1 MIRSFLAGVLALQ
14 LAAGQQQPPVPQAPG
29 QQPQPTTRQTVE
41 APPPPI
47 ARQKGSEPAKGTA
60 NTSPLPGPE
69 QPSLPLNT
77 AIAPEKPQKNVIV
90 RPYLPVQVPPI
101 RTDNAPRVG
110 SLVRAGA
117 LYLTLQDAIA
127 IALENNIDVE
137 VARYG
142 PIVANWRVT
151 RAEAGGALPGVPSN
165 ASQAGS
171 VAAGQGV
178 TGSQAAA
185 GVSAPGSGRS
195 NQNTANATIQQIG
208 PVTQNLDPI
217 IQESSTFSHVSN
229 PQANA
234 VQSLT
239 LNLVSDTRAHTA
251 AFQQGLITGGLVTV
265 QYNQNYLN
273 QNSPTNIL
281 NPSDAANLQVSVQ
294 HNLLQGFGIAV
305 NARTIRVAKANLG
318 IADLTFRTQVIT
330 VVNQVVGAYYGLATS
345 YEQLR
350 ADQNAA
356 EVADTFLA
364 NVRRQIEL
372 GSVAPPE
379 ELNAESQAVN
389 TRQQLIQTETTLREQ
404 EVRLKNL
411 LSRKGP
417 DAALLHAVR
426 IVPVDRATVP
436 EKDEVP
442 AMEEM
447 VREALATRSDLAVQL
462 ANEINS
468 EINALG
474 TKNGLLPTLVAFAG
488 TQQSGIAGTAHF
500 IDQGPGQPPLGPDPY
515 FIGGIGDAL
524 GQVFRRNFPTNRA
537 GAFFAVTLNN
547 RQAQADSA
555 IDQLQLQQTALN
567 ITKEESQVQVDLL
580 NSLIGMQQARARYA
594 SAQRSVKLQDDLY
607 AAESKRFQLG
617 ASTPYNVI
625 QAQRDLISAR
635 LTMAQAVVAYT
646 NAKVGLDQ
654 VLGRTLEV
662 NKVIL
667 PEVVQ
672 GTVSRQSVP
681 VEPPAAEVK

>member
-1 MIRSFLAGVLALQ
+1 MTRSFLACVLALQ

-60 NTSPLPGPE
+60 NASPLPGPE
-69 QPSLPLNT
+69 EPSLPLNT
-77 AIAPEKPQKNVIV
+77 AIAPVKPQTNVIV

-101 RTDNAPRVG
+101 RTENAPRLG

-142 PIVANWRVT
+142 PILANWQVT

-185 GVSAPGSGRS
+185 GVSVPGSGRGA
-195 NQNTANATIQQIG
+195 QNTANATIQQIG

-217 IQESSTFSHVSN
+217 IQESSTFSHVSS
-229 PQANA
+229 PQQNA

-239 LNLVSDTRAHTA
+239 LNLVSETRAHTA
-251 AFQQGLITGGLVTV
+251 AFQQGLITGGLISV

-273 QNSPTNIL
+273 ENSPTNIL

-294 HNLLQGFGIAV
+294 HNLLRGFGIAV
-305 NARTIRVAKANLG
+305 NSRTIRVAKANLG

-330 VVNQVVGAYYGLATS
+330 VVNQVIGAYYGLSTS

-379 ELNAESQAVN
+379 EFNAETQAVN
-389 TRQQLIQTETTLREQ
+389 TRQQQIQTETTLREQ

-411 LSRKGP
+411 LSRNGT
-417 DAALLHAVR
+417 DAAMLRAVR
-426 IVPVDRATVP
+426 IVPVDRATIP
-436 EKDEVP
+436 EKDEIP

-447 VREALATRSDLAVQL
+447 VREALATRSDLAIQL

-488 TQQSGIAGTAHF
+488 TQNSGLAGTARY
-500 IDQGPGQPPLGPDPY
+500 IDQGPGKPPLGPDPY
-515 FIGGIGDAL
+515 FVGGIGDAL

-537 GAFFAVTLNN
+537 GAFFAVTINN

-594 SAQRSVKLQDDLY
+594 GAQRSVKLQDELY
-607 AAESKRFQLG
+607 AAERRRFQLG

-625 QAQRDLISAR
+625 QAQRDLIGAR

-672 GTVSRQSVP
+672 GTVSRQSMP

>member
-47 ARQKGSEPAKGTA
+47 ARQKGSEPAKGTT
-60 NTSPLPGPE
+60 NTSSLPGQEEPL
-69 QPSLPLNT
+69 LPLNT
-77 AIAPEKPQKNVIV
+77 AIAPVKPQKNVIV

-101 RTDNAPRVG
+101 RTENAPRID

-142 PIVANWRVT
+142 PVLANWRVT
-151 RAEAGGALPGVPSN
+151 RAQAGGALPGVPSN

-185 GVSAPGSGRS
+185 GVSVPGSGRGA
-195 NQNTANATIQQIG
+195 QNTANATIQQIG

-217 IQESSTFSHVSN
+217 IQESSTFSHVSS
-229 PQANA
+229 PQQNA

-239 LNLVSDTRAHTA
+239 LNLVSETRAHTA
-251 AFQQGLITGGLVTV
+251 TFQQGLITGGLINV

-273 QNSPTNIL
+273 ENSPTNIL

-294 HNLLQGFGIAV
+294 HNLLRGFGIGV
-305 NARTIRVAKANLG
+305 NARTIRVAKANVG

-330 VVNQVVGAYYGLATS
+330 VVNQVVGAYYALANS

-350 ADQNAA
+350 ADRNAA

-389 TRQQLIQTETTLREQ
+389 TRQQEIQTETTLREQ

-411 LSRKGP
+411 LSRNGP
-417 DAALLHAVR
+417 DTALLRGVR
-426 IVPVDRATVP
+426 IVPVDRPSVP

-447 VREALATRSDLAVQL
+447 VREALAARSDLAVQL
-462 ANEINS
+462 ANEINN

-488 TQQSGIAGTAHF
+488 TQSSGIAGTARF
-500 IDQGPGQPPLGPDPY
+500 IDQGPGQTPLGPDPY
-515 FIGGIGDAL
+515 FVGGIGDAL
-524 GQVFRRNFPTNRA
+524 GQVFRHNFPTNRA
-537 GAFFAVTLNN
+537 GAFFGLPIRN
-547 RQAQADSA
+547 RQAQADAA
-555 IDQLQLQQTALN
+555 IDQLQLQQSALG

-580 NSLIGMQQARARYA
+580 NYIIGMQQARARYEA
-594 SAQRSVKLQDDLY
+594 AQRSLKLQDDLY
-607 AAESKRFQLG
+607 AAERKRFQLG

-625 QAQRDLISAR
+625 QVQRDL
-635 LTMAQAVVAYT
+635 MNAQLALAHAVVAYT

-662 NKVIL
+662 NNVIL

-672 GTVSRQSVP
+672 GALSRQSVP
-681 VEPPAAEVK
+681 VEPPGAERR

>member
-1 MIRSFLAGVLALQ
+1 MTRSFFAGVLALQ
-14 LAAGQQQPPVPQAPG
+14 LAAGQQPQPPVPQAPG

-41 APPPPI
+41 APPPPV
-47 ARQKGSEPAKGTA
+47 AQQRGAQPAPGT
-60 NTSPLPGPE
+60 TVIPVLPPQQPL
-69 QPSLPLNT
+69 LPLNT
-77 AIAPEKPQKNVIV
+77 AIAPAKPSANVII

-101 RTDNAPRVG
+101 RTGNAPRIG
-110 SLVRAGA
+110 TLVRAGA

-127 IALENNIDVE
+127 IALENNIDLE

-142 PIVANWRVT
+142 PITANWQVT

-165 ASQAGS
+165 ATQAGS
-171 VAAGQGV
+171 VASGQGV
-178 TGSQAAA
+178 IGSQAAA
-185 GVSAPGSGRS
+185 GVRLPGTGRGA
-195 NQNTANATIQQIG
+195 QNTANATSQQIG

-229 PQANA
+229 PQPNA

-239 LNLVSDTRAHTA
+239 LNLISDTRAHTA
-251 AFQQGLITGGLVTV
+251 TFQQGLITGGLVNV

-273 QNSPTNIL
+273 ENSPTNIL
-281 NPSDAANLQVSVQ
+281 NPSDAANVQVSMQ
-294 HNLLQGFGIAV
+294 HNLLRGFGIAV

-318 IADLTFRTQVIT
+318 IADLTFRTQVIAA
-330 VVNQVVGAYYGLATS
+330 VNQVVGAYYALASS

-350 ADQNAA
+350 ADRNAA

-389 TRQQLIQTETTLREQ
+389 TRQQVVQTETTLREQ

-411 LSRKGP
+411 LSREGP
-417 DAALLHAVR
+417 DAALLHEVR
-426 IVPVDRATVP
+426 IVPVDRPTVP

-447 VREALATRSDLAVQL
+447 VREALAARSDLAVQI
-462 ANEINS
+462 ANQLNS

-474 TKNGLLPTLVAFAG
+474 TKNNLLPTLVAFGG
-488 TQQSGIAGTAHF
+488 TQQSGLAGTARF
-500 IDQGPGQPPLGPDPY
+500 VDQGPGRPPIGPDPY
-515 FIGGIGDAL
+515 FVGGIGTAL

-537 GAFFAVTLNN
+537 GAFFGFPIGN
-547 RQAQADSA
+547 RQAQADYA
-555 IDQLQLQQTALN
+555 IDQLQLQQTAL
-567 ITKEESQVQVDLL
+567 TLAKSESQVQVDLL
-580 NSLIGMQQARARYA
+580 NYVIGMQQSRARYQA
-594 SAQRSVKLQDDLY
+594 AQQNVKLQDDLY
-607 AAESKRFQLG
+607 NAETKRFQLG

-625 QAQRDLISAR
+625 QAQRDLINAR
-635 LTMAQAVVAYT
+635 LAAVQAVVAYT

-672 GTVSRQSVP
+672 GAVSR
-681 VEPPAAEVK
+681 